1 MVSPCSAQPP
11 TGNLITLPAAITDE
25 KVYLNIDNMTGNK
38 KLDVD
43 SLLNLVDNI
52 IYASIP
58 EEPQEQQGNI
68 TPELPHSFKSPLCS
82 LKKISQELMAC
93 KAPGEVINI
102 EKTAVEILNLQSV
115 SSYPPDAKLALSVAA
130 LSLEFGEFWSLR
142 GMEFADHQDHHQPS
156 NYLPEKYVTRC
167 IFELEKLRSQL
178 YISSSDTIVPEL
190 SAHVHW
196 TIMAVVSCATQIS
209 ILKIEEGKPLD
220 LSQWTHNLISIL
232 EELRRQKRVCQQQRE
247 IEVYSKLVNTVGNLC
262 PESPNKVVEI
272 LKLLI
277 YAENEA
283 HPLHIKNSP
292 KGESMDIL
300 KRKDVLL
307 LISSTDISE
316 RDIAILKKIYNEL
329 HEKFNTYNIVWI
341 PIEEQWTPERR
352 NVFVEKR
359 DQMPWHVVQFVSPI
373 AGIKFIKEE
382 WKYNGQ
388 PLLVLMNSQGKVENP
403 NAIHT
408 IRLWGMQAFPF
419 TEAAEK
425 INKQKIKNWL
435 SLVTKNNIDDPNKD
449 TPLDDCIKK
458 DNYIFF
464 YGGTDHDWIQKFKTK
479 VTDVKST
486 AENPVSLLQLGNDGL
501 FVDEEKLEIE
511 VEGFWTRIESFY
523 SVEVN
528 NGSSGHETG
537 QVLQKLLS
545 YKTES
550 RWAILTKG
558 SSVIVADDGT
568 KILRAVKKLLRE
580 KGRVENL
587 EIKFKEYYN
596 EVIEKFGHSCRIDI
610 PGVAANNNILSTLKY
625 CSICKH
631 QMQIFISY
639 KCINSTDQVPV
650 NANHVDG

>member
-38 KLDVD
+38 KLDVE

-58 EEPQEQQGNI
+58 EE
-68 TPELPHSFKSPLCS
+68 
-82 LKKISQELMAC
+82 MAC

-102 EKTAVEILNLQSV
+102 EKTAVEILNLRSV

-156 NYLPEKYVTRC
+156 NYLPEKFVKSMAILKRVPLASAESESPSERAFSHLKNLISIILQVTRC

-178 YISSSDTIVPEL
+178 YITSSDTIVPEL

-196 TIMAVVSCATQIS
+196 TIMAVVACATQIS

-232 EELRRQKRVCQQQRE
+232 EELRRQKRVFQQQRE

-292 KGESMDIL
+292 KE
-300 KRKDVLL
+300 
-307 LISSTDISE
+307 
-316 RDIAILKKIYNEL
+316 
-329 HEKFNTYNIVWI
+329 H
-341 PIEEQWTPERR
+341 WTPERR

-373 AGIKFIKEE
+373 AGIKFIKDE
-382 WKYNGQ
+382 WKFNGQ
-388 PLLVLMNSQGKVENP
+388 PMVVLMNSQGKVENP

-464 YGGTDHDWIQKFKTK
+464 YGGTDHDWIQKFKAK
-479 VTDVKST
+479 VTDAKST
-486 AENPVSLLQLGNDGL
+486 AENPISLLQLGKYGL
-501 FVDEEKLEIE
+501 FIEEEKLEIE

-558 SSVIVADDGT
+558 SRVIVADDGT
-568 KILRAVKKLLRE
+568 KILRALKKLLRE
-580 KGRVENL
+580 KGLVENL

-596 EVIEKFGHSCRIDI
+596 EVIEKFSHSCRIDI
-610 PGVAANNNILSTLKY
+610 PGVAANNNIPNTLKY

>member
-1 MVSPCSAQPP
+1 
-11 TGNLITLPAAITDE
+11 
-25 KVYLNIDNMTGNK
+25 
-38 KLDVD
+38 
-43 SLLNLVDNI
+43 
-52 IYASIP
+52 
-58 EEPQEQQGNI
+58 
-68 TPELPHSFKSPLCS
+68 
-82 LKKISQELMAC
+82 
-93 KAPGEVINI
+93 
-102 EKTAVEILNLQSV
+102 
-115 SSYPPDAKLALSVAA
+115 
-130 LSLEFGEFWSLR
+130 
-142 GMEFADHQDHHQPS
+142 MEFADHQDHHQPS
-156 NYLPEKYVTRC
+156 NYLPEKFVKSMAILKRVPLASAESESPSERAFSQLKNLISIILQVTRC

-178 YISSSDTIVPEL
+178 YITSSDTIVPEL

-196 TIMAVVSCATQIS
+196 TIMAVVACATQIS